1 MRTEQQPRFW
11 CSGIALLCL
20 ALFAGASNCSA
31 EDNYSTTLKKNRM
44 QRYQDALLKGHVSVS
59 QGQSGAGLR
68 KQLVTSDFSNIL
80 SIGCACDAKIYIQCN
95 PNQAE
100 LVKTD
105 QPQNVH
111 VSQDARRGTS
121 ISLNPWTQNIHLTVR
136 TPELLDIGA
145 SGNAQWFLTAGNLR
159 ALRAGSSGHNT
170 VTGTGKIDT
179 IEFGSSGTNHLDGA
193 SFEVND
199 VIVGS
204 SGTNSA
210 VVAPR
215 KSLYA
220 HGVGT
225 TRVKALSR
233 PQYFEQWGSDT
244 RVEFPK

>member
-1 MRTEQQPRFW
+1 MPTEQEQRFW
-11 CSGIALLCL
+11 CSRIALLCL
-20 ALFAGASNCSA
+20 SLFAVSPGCRADDTYSA
-31 EDNYSTTLKKNRM
+31 TLKKNRM
-44 QRYQDALLKGHVSVS
+44 HRYQDALLKGHVSVG
-59 QGQSGAGLR
+59 QGQSGPGLR
-68 KQLVTSDFSNIL
+68 KRLVTSDFSNIL

-105 QPQNVH
+105 QPQNVT
-111 VSQDARRGTS
+111 VIQNARRGPQ
-121 ISLNPWTQNIHLTVR
+121 ISLTPWTQNIHLTVR

-145 SGNAQWFLTAGNLR
+145 SGNVQWFLTAGNLR
-159 ALRAGSSGHNT
+159 ALRAGSSGNNT
-170 VTGTGKIDT
+170 VTGTGKIDV

-193 SFEVND
+193 AFEVND

-215 KSLYA
+215 NSLSA
-220 HGVGT
+220 HGVGK
-225 TRVKALSR
+225 TRVKVLSR

-244 RVEFPK
+244 RVQFLK